1 MAKIDPQGLELAEK
15 VVSINR
21 VSKTVKG
28 GRIMKFAAL
37 VVVGDGNGIVGFGLG
52 KSGEVP
58 DAIRKGIED
67 AKKNLIQ
74 IPLKGTSI
82 PHEIVGKFGA
92 GEVLMKPA
100 APGTGV
106 IAGGPV
112 RAVIEVAG
120 IKDIRTKSLRS
131 NNPCN
136 VVRATINGLA
146 SCTTAAEV
154 AEKRGKSVKEIYK
167 SGGCEMAKN
176 IKLVKS
182 LIGRKKDQ
190 IATANSLGLKKVGDV
205 SVQPENE
212 ATLGKIQKIS
222 HLVEV
227 TEA

>member
-37 VVVGDGNGIVGFGLG
+37 VVVGDGNGIVGFGL
-52 KSGEVP
+52 

-74 IPLKGTSI
+74 IPLRGTTI

-154 AEKRGKSVKEIYK
+154 AEKRGKSVKEI
-167 SGGCEMAKN
+167 
-176 IKLVKS
+176 
-182 LIGRKKDQ
+182 
-190 IATANSLGLKKVGDV
+190 LK
-205 SVQPENE
+205 
-212 ATLGKIQKIS
+212 
-222 HLVEV
+222 
-227 TEA
+227 